1 VIIGVGETLM
11 NVRGWCSVYENVVG
25 CLEVEG
31 FLDFGVR
38 RDEEVNE
45 WDGDEKTS

>member
-1 VIIGVGETLM
+1 MIVGVRETLM
-11 NVRGWCSVYENVVG
+11 NVRGWRSVYENVVDS
-25 CLEVEG
+25 LDVEG

-38 RDEEVNE
+38 RDEEVSE